1 MYEEKKADLLLI
13 DEHKGRSVARKMAV
27 EHIGTVGILMLA
39 FDENLLTKDEVLE
52 SLKVLLAFDIRLSRK
67 LCNKVLH
74 YVGTGFYHL
83 SKTFDSI
90 KRNYRRRFSILKENR
105 RHVCLT
111 YFSAVCL
118 SFLIY
123 SYTRSWN
130 QTPDCR
136 YRSSSDP
143 VFPATA
149 AALHR
154 TSGSV
159 PLHVA
164 ARSGSDRRLR
174 DL

>member
-1 MYEEKKADLLLI
+1 M
-13 DEHKGRSVARKMAV
+13 
-27 EHIGTVGILMLA
+27 
-39 FDENLLTKDEVLE
+39 
-52 SLKVLLAFDIRLSRK
+52 
-67 LCNKVLH
+67 
-74 YVGTGFYHL
+74 

-111 YFSAVCL
+111 HFSVVCL
-118 SFLIY
+118 SFPIC

-174 DL
+174 DLMPKMAITWRYIFLVLQICMLIIFFHQAIFSMILPKMSVILRQVLMLAIMIPKLLPIVCWTIGISLLIGKVLPFII